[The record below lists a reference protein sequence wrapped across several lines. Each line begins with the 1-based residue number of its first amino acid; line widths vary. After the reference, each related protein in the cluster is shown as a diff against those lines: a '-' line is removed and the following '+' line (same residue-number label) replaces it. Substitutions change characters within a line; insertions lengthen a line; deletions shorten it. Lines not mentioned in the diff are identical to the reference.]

1 MKYGKSIHMVR
12 SRPIRELDD
21 KDQLIINLLTENSRL
36 TSNDIFKQTKIPQ
49 TTVYNRIKKLD
60 SDGVIEKFTIKLNN
74 RLIGKGLSA
83 YIFCTISYR
92 TSTGEKISQPKVARQ
107 IKSLT
112 EVDEV
117 VIVTGETDL
126 IIKVSVSD
134 VDELNSFVVK
144 KLRDIEGVE
153 KTITSVVLSEV

>member
-1 MKYGKSIHMVR
+1 MDNIPR
-12 SRPIRELDD
+12 IRKLDD
-21 KDQLIINLLTENSRL
+21 KDNSILKALSDNARL
-36 TSNDIFKQTKIPQ
+36 NTNEIYQQTKIPQ
-49 TTVYNRIKKLD
+49 TTVYNRIKKLEI
-60 SDGVIEKFTIKLNN
+60 DGVIEKFTIKLNKK
-74 RLIGKGLSA
+74 LIGRGLSA

-107 IKSLT
+107 IKALP

-117 VIVTGETDL
+117 AIVTGETDL
-126 IIKVSVSD
+126 IIKVSVAD
-134 VDELNSFVVK
+134 VDDLNSFVVK